1 MTYSPTSNHEGK
13 QKGKK
18 HRGLSLTTTPPQAR
32 VPATVMG
39 KEQGRAWPES
49 ETDSAFPLSFTYC
62 VTLCKSIS
70 SLGLSF
76 SNCKIMVVQGLGYLV
91 AKALGDHTVLRSS

>member
-1 MTYSPTSNHEGK
+1 MTYSPTSNQEGK

-18 HRGLSLTTTPPQAR
+18 QRFEPYHPPPQAR

-49 ETDSAFPLSFTYC
+49 EMDSAFPLSFTYC

-91 AKALGDHTVLRSS
+91 AKALGDHIVLRSS